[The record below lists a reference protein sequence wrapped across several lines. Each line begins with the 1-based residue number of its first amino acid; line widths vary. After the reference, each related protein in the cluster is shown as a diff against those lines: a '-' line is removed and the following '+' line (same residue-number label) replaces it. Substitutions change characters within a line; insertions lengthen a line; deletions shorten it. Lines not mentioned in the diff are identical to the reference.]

1 MEAEPSRSEITEI
14 NSTLSDA
21 TSPPLVTGRARSI
34 LHIECCLKTLSTVR
48 YEVIREQV
56 EKFLRE
62 FKTSL
67 LCHSEIS
74 DFQDVA
80 LLKENV
86 EYMIVAEA
94 GCDTSEIQILENVDL
109 NIHVYQLNED
119 DVVEEY
125 QEEENVLTANYW
137 DLPARALDGLW
148 DNLIFD
154 ENIKIRL
161 LDYVYTTILF
171 ADRNVNSNIISWNR
185 IILLH
190 GPPGTGKTTLCRA
203 FAQKLSIRLAE
214 RYSHGKLFEI
224 NSHSLFS
231 KWFSESGKLVQKLFQ
246 QIYDLIDDDDAFV
259 CILIDE
265 VESLAATRKT
275 ALSGAEPLDA
285 VRVVNALLTQ
295 IDKLK
300 QEKNVLI
307 LTTSNITE
315 AIDIAFID
323 RADIKQY
330 IGLPSQQAIYGILS
344 SCIRELMRVKIIV
357 EEEFLLD
364 WRAVEL
370 YQHTNSIDD
379 PSIRLYAICGKCQ
392 ATYAQFLKSWATTT
406 LKDFLKALEHA
417 VDNEIIGRKLT
428 LENQGEG
435 GTCKMLINE
444 RN

>member
-14 NSTLSDA
+14 NSTLLEA
-21 TSPPLVTGRARSI
+21 TSPPLMTGRTRSI
-34 LHIECCLKTLSTVR
+34 LHIECCLKTHSTIR
-48 YEVIREQV
+48 YDVIREQV

-94 GCDTSEIQILENVDL
+94 GCDTSDIQILENVGLD
-109 NIHVYQLNED
+109 IHVYQLNED

-154 ENIKIRL
+154 ENIKTRL

-171 ADRNVNSNIISWNR
+171 SDRNVNSNIISWNR

-259 CILIDE
+259 YE
-265 VESLAATRKT
+265 VESLAATRRS

-315 AIDIAFID
+315 AI
-323 RADIKQY
+323 ADIKQY

-344 SCIRELMRVKIIV
+344 SCIRELMRVKIIA
-357 EEEFLLD
+357 EEAFLLD

-392 ATYAQFLKSWATTT
+392 ATYAHFLKSWATTT

-417 VDNEIIGRKLT
+417 VDNETIGRKLT

>member
-1 MEAEPSRSEITEI
+1 LTEI
-14 NSTLSDA
+14 NSTISDA

-34 LHIECCLKTLSTVR
+34 LHIECCLKTHSTVR
-48 YEVIREQV
+48 YDVIREQV

-148 DNLIFD
+148 D
-154 ENIKIRL
+154 K
-161 LDYVYTTILF
+161 
-171 ADRNVNSNIISWNR
+171 

-246 QIYDLIDDDDAFV
+246 QIYDLIDDNDAFV

-344 SCIRELMRVKIIV
+344 SCIKELMRVKIII

-379 PSIRLYAICGKCQ
+379 PSIRLYSICGKCQ

-417 VDNEIIGRKLT
+417 VDNETIGRKLT

-435 GTCKMLINE
+435 STCKMLINE

>member
-1 MEAEPSRSEITEI
+1 
-14 NSTLSDA
+14 
-21 TSPPLVTGRARSI
+21 
-34 LHIECCLKTLSTVR
+34 
-48 YEVIREQV
+48 
-56 EKFLRE
+56 
-62 FKTSL
+62 
-67 LCHSEIS
+67 
-74 DFQDVA
+74 
-80 LLKENV
+80 
-86 EYMIVAEA
+86 
-94 GCDTSEIQILENVDL
+94 DTSDIQILENVDL
-109 NIHVYQLNED
+109 DIHVYQLNED

-154 ENIKIRL
+154 ENIKTRL

-171 ADRNVNSNIISWNR
+171 SDRNVNSNIISWNR

-265 VESLAATRKT
+265 VESLAATRRS

-344 SCIRELMRVKIIV
+344 SCIRELMRVKIIA
-357 EEEFLLD
+357 EEGMSGRTLRKMPFL
-364 WRAVEL
+364 A
-370 YQHTNSIDD
+370 
-379 PSIRLYAICGKCQ
+379 YAH
-392 ATYAQFLKSWATTT
+392 FLKSWATTT

-417 VDNEIIGRKLT
+417 VDNETIGRKLT

>member
-1 MEAEPSRSEITEI
+1 MEAEPSRSDITEI
-14 NSTLSDA
+14 NSTISDA

-34 LHIECCLKTLSTVR
+34 LHIECCLKTHSTVR
-48 YEVIREQV
+48 YDVIREQV

-148 DNLIFD
+148 NNLIFD
-154 ENIKIRL
+154 ENIKTRL

-344 SCIRELMRVKIIV
+344 SCIKELMRVKIII

-379 PSIRLYAICGKCQ
+379 PSIRLYSICGKCQ
-392 ATYAQFLKSWATTT
+392 GMSGHNHIAHYL
-406 LKDFLKALEHA
+406 
-417 VDNEIIGRKLT
+417 NI
-428 LENQGEG
+428 NQKIHK
-435 GTCKMLINE
+435 T
-444 RN
+444 